1 MLALLGTAHPCGM
14 LLIRSDLGRD
24 CGEILDICLFV
35 KRTVPGSSNDQF
47 TKKLFT
53 NDIII

>member
-1 MLALLGTAHPCGM
+1 MVCGM